1 MVGIQVTRAQLTAL
15 LGLAVITWGAWL
27 LFAGVAV
34 GLEHLA
40 PFSLTVGVLVGA
52 VTLFNLYLWR
62 WLGVRSVLSDRPLLR
77 GAWQLQ
83 IESNFVDES
92 TGLPKLVEAYYLI
105 RQTYAHLSIR
115 LLTKETTSKTMC
127 AQLVKDDDGEW
138 TLQGTFLD
146 TPAVALRERSGIHY
160 GAFWLRLAGEPVS
173 SFHGQYWTDRDTK
186 GTVRS
191 IAHIAS
197 PLPSDFAAA
206 AKQFKDAQ
214 LLN

>member
-1 MVGIQVTRAQLTAL
+1 MTRAQVTAL

-27 LFAGVAV
+27 FFAGIHI

-52 VTLFNLYLWR
+52 VALFNLYLWR
-62 WLGVRSVLSDRPLLR
+62 WPVFRSLLSDRPLLR
-77 GAWQLQ
+77 GAWQLE

-92 TGLPKLVEAYYLI
+92 TGQPKLVEAYYLI

-115 LLTKETTSKTMC
+115 LLTKETTSKTLC
-127 AQLVKDDDGEW
+127 AQLVKSDDGEW

-146 TPAVALRERSGIHY
+146 TPAIALRARSGIHY
-160 GAFWLRLAGEPVS
+160 GAFLLRLSGEPVS
-173 SFHGQYWTDRDTK
+173 SFHGHYWTDRDTK

-197 PLPSDFAAA
+197 LLPSDFPAV
-206 AKQFKDAQ
+206 AKKFKAAQ